1 MTLTSWKKFT
11 ANISMHR
18 VVVLLLIIAV
28 LYAAKG
34 MMNTILLTFIFTYLI
49 VHWIRL
55 LQRFVP
61 HLPPVL
67 IVIVTYILLILGL
80 YYVVTDYLPLL
91 VEQIVKMVDSLIK
104 FYQSP
109 DMKTTLQWVNRYVSN
124 GTIISQAKHG
134 MQLAVSTLT
143 SLGTLT
149 FAFVMSLILS
159 FFYTIELRQMN
170 EFSRQFLSSKSLGWF
185 FNDLYYFGKK
195 FVNTFG
201 VVLEAQF
208 FIAICNTVITMIC
221 LTFMHMPQIF
231 ALGLMV
237 FILSLIP
244 VAGVIISLVPLS
256 MVAYS
261 VGGWRYIAYI
271 LIMVVV
277 IHAIEA
283 YVLNPKFMSSRTE
296 LPIFYTFVVLL
307 VSEHLFGTWGL
318 IVGVPIFTFLLDIAD
333 VKPIG
338 KAAGPTSTTKS
349 DD

>member
-1 MTLTSWKKFT
+1 
-11 ANISMHR
+11 
-18 VVVLLLIIAV
+18 
-28 LYAAKG
+28 
-34 MMNTILLTFIFTYLI
+34 MNTILLTFIFTYLI

-261 VGGWRYIAYI
+261 VGGWHYIAYV

-338 KAAGPTSTTKS
+338 KAAGPTSSTKS

>member
-1 MTLTSWKKFT
+1 
-11 ANISMHR
+11 MHR

-261 VGGWRYIAYI
+261 VGGWHYIAYV

-338 KAAGPTSTTKS
+338 KAAGPTSSTKS